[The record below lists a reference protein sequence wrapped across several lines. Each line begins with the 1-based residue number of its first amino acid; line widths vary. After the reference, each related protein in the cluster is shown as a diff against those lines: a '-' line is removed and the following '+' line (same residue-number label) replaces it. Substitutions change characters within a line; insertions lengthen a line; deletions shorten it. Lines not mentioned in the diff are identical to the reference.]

1 MTARVSSA
9 ISAKVINKSA
19 TWFVGEREETRAEN
33 NTLRSCYS
41 CCGFHR
47 DGWSAVDD
55 IQTRMPSLACVAH
68 FSLEQFCISLQAI
81 SLITATF
88 HLPPLTIS
96 LCLGFILLICSWLL
110 ISGYSGKLSI
120 TYCRSSMYVFHQKW
134 DCIFLIVVYHQNQFC
149 L

>member
-1 MTARVSSA
+1 
-9 ISAKVINKSA
+9 
-19 TWFVGEREETRAEN
+19 
-33 NTLRSCYS
+33 
-41 CCGFHR
+41 
-47 DGWSAVDD
+47 
-55 IQTRMPSLACVAH
+55 MPSLACVAH

-120 TYCRSSMYVFHQKW
+120 TYCRSSMYVFHQKRTVYIS
-134 DCIFLIVVYHQNQFC
+134 DCSVPSKSVLSVIGVGLDFGTAALKYWINIKRAPNTDFRSDET
-149 L
+149 LFR